1 MENIKEETNY
11 CLNCKMKPCSL
22 KGCPLQNN
30 IPDFI
35 QAVKNEEYKKAYEI
49 VSQTTVLP
57 GVCGRIC
64 PQLRQCQGSCVR
76 GIKGR
81 PVCIGDIEAFIFNK
95 AIESGYLLKE
105 QFNIDSENIKNND
118 NKNSKEEIAKN
129 KLKQH
134 LKNKRV
140 AVVGSGPAGLTCA
153 AFLAKDGIDVTIFE
167 KYNYLGG
174 LLMHGIPEFR
184 LPKNIVKETIDR
196 ILNLGVN
203 VEYNKELGK
212 NLNMQ
217 ELENQYDAIFLA
229 IGANVSKKMG
239 IHGEDLAGV
248 FGGNELLEYGNH
260 PDYSG
265 KIVIVNGGGNVAM
278 DCARTIKRLG
288 AKKVNIIYR
297 RSEKQMPADK
307 KEIEAAK
314 QEGIDFLFQN
324 NIVKIKGN
332 GKVEKLELIKTKLV
346 EKEGETRL
354 VPTNIENS
362 NYEIKSDYV
371 VMALGGNPS
380 NEVKK
385 LELELEKNGTVKVNE
400 NYQTSNPKVFA
411 GGDVAGV
418 KSTVAWAARSGRD
431 AAENIE
437 KILFDK

>member
-76 GIKGR
+76 RIKGR

-324 NIVKIKGN
+324 NIVRIKGN

>member
-76 GIKGR
+76 GIRGR

-95 AIESGYLLKE
+95 AIEGGYLLKE

-324 NIVKIKGN
+324 NIVRIKGN

>member
-332 GKVEKLELIKTKLV
+332 GKVEKLELIKTKIV

-385 LELELEKNGTVKVNE
+385 LGLDLEKNGKIKVNK
-400 NYQTSNPKVFA
+400 NYSTSNPKVFA

>member
-385 LELELEKNGTVKVNE
+385 LGLDLEKNGKIKVNK
-400 NYQTSNPKVFA
+400 NYSTSNPKVFA

>member
-95 AIESGYLLKE
+95 AIEGGYLLKE

>member
-11 CLNCKMKPCSL
+11 CLNCKIKPCSL

-57 GVCGRIC
+57 GICGRIC
-64 PQLRQCQGSCVR
+64 PQFRQCQGFCVR

-81 PVCIGDIEAFIFNK
+81 PVCIGNIEAFIFDK
-95 AIESGYLLKE
+95 AIEGGYSLKDVME
-105 QFNIDSENIKNND
+105 ENIIIDDKSAD
-118 NKNSKEEIAKN
+118 INKEIESSITN
-129 KLKQH
+129 KQN
-134 LKNKRV
+134 LKNKKV

-167 KYNYLGG
+167 KHNYLGG
-174 LLMHGIPEFR
+174 LLIHGIPEFR

-212 NLNMQ
+212 NLKMQ
-217 ELENQYDAIFLA
+217 DLEKQYDAIFLA
-229 IGANVSKKMG
+229 IGANVSKKMR
-239 IHGEDLAGV
+239 ISGENLNGV
-248 FGGNELLEYGNH
+248 YGGNELLEYNSH
-260 PDYSG
+260 PDYNG
-265 KIVIVNGGGNVAM
+265 KVVAVNGGGNVAI

-297 RSEKQMPADK
+297 RAKEQMPADK
-307 KEIEAAK
+307 MEIEAAK

-324 NIVKIKGN
+324 NIVEIKGN
-332 GKVEKLELIKTKLV
+332 GKVEKLELIKTELV
-346 EKEGETRL
+346 KKEGETRL
-354 VPTNIENS
+354 VPINIENS
-362 NYEIKSDYV
+362 NYEIKADYV

-380 NEVKK
+380 NEVKNFG
-385 LELELEKNGTVKVNE
+385 LELGKNDKIKVNE

-411 GGDVAGV
+411 GGDVAGF

-431 AAENIE
+431 AAK
-437 KILFDK
+437 KILENF